1 MKEDFK
7 DIVRLLP
14 QHTKLPASKKMM
26 YLVARL
32 ELRPATSIQERLA
45 LVNAEGASM
54 ADAIGPAVGCLMA
67 TCGTNMISSCI
78 FQYDDPEDLKEFA
91 VEERLELWGLQVR
104 LRYPHLLGR
113 VSVYI
118 IRAGRMVGRCVNA
131 STELPGAC
139 DSRRRSRKPGCMWPL
154 FRSLNPINMIC
165 GAADNCRVLV

>member
-1 MKEDFK
+1 MTWPLLCQVFKATMKEDFK

-32 ELRPATSIQERLA
+32 ELRPATSFQERLA
-45 LVNAEGASM
+45 LVNEEGASM

-113 VSVYI
+113 VSVCI
-118 IRAGRMVGRCVNA
+118 IRAGRMVGAA
-131 STELPGAC
+131 SMQAPSSHVHATLSVCGRAASLAAC
-139 DSRRRSRKPGCMWPL
+139 GPC
-154 FRSLNPINMIC
+154 F
-165 GAADNCRVLV
+165 AATTP